1 MKNSLKMR
9 FSVAFSCI
17 AVSVIIICSLSA
29 YTYEILISR
38 LADYSLSLSELNE
51 FRFQF
56 GELNNVI
63 DEYLESGSVESREK
77 YGDIRTEVT
86 DLCEKINQEYSS
98 GDDDIQSSLA
108 VSVYSTFSK
117 YIQQT
122 DEIINS
128 VDRDKAR
135 KLFNNKYSKNSGYID
150 NYTEKLISSR
160 YKTSEET
167 LEETNDK
174 IIIFKAVLVFVLAG
188 FSMLIIGL
196 AIMVFKDV
204 IAPIEKLSRQS
215 KQIANF
221 NFDINIDI
229 PKNSN
234 EISVLSENFNNMKNS
249 LKEFFETNEKNIQV
263 LDELL
268 IHFEGNEEFKNYID
282 NHREVNDAIFR
293 QANIDHVSGT
303 MNYKAFMHCV
313 RDDISIMDSEKTCA
327 VAAVEIVNFSEISNI
342 VLDGADELLK
352 STVKHLNYV
361 LEKSGYV
368 ARVSKGMFLL
378 FIPDTNMSE
387 DIDKI
392 CADIINAI
400 DGEFVYHK
408 VKQHVLARVN
418 ALVSHSPKSEKMM
431 VNFVINGLENIEP
444 GKYGI
449 SEGYF

>member
-17 AVSVIIICSLSA
+17 AISVIIICSLSA
-29 YTYEILISR
+29 YTYEILIGR

-56 GELNNVI
+56 DELNIII

-77 YGDIRTEVT
+77 YGDIRTELT
-86 DLCEKINQEYSS
+86 DLCERINQKYSS
-98 GDDDIQSSLA
+98 SDDNVQSSLA
-108 VSVYSTFSK
+108 ISVYSTFSR

-128 VDRDKAR
+128 VNRDEAR
-135 KLFNNKYSKNSGYID
+135 KLFNDKYSKNSGYID

-167 LEETNDK
+167 LEDTNNK
-174 IIIFKAVLVFVLAG
+174 IMLFKFILVVVLAV
-188 FSMLIIGL
+188 FSILIIGL
-196 AIMVFKDV
+196 AIMVFRDV

-229 PKNSN
+229 PETGN
-234 EISVLSENFNNMKNS
+234 EISVLSGNFNNMKNS
-249 LKEFFETNEKNIQV
+249 LKDFFETNEKNIQV

-268 IHFEGNEEFKNYID
+268 INFEGNKEFKDYID
-282 NHREVNDAIFR
+282 SHREVNDAIFR

-313 RDDISIMDSEKTCA
+313 RDDISIMNSEKSCA
-327 VAAVEIVNFSEISNI
+327 FAAVEIVNFSEISNI
-342 VLDGADELLK
+342 ILDGADELLR
-352 STVKHLNYV
+352 STVKHLNYI
-361 LEKSGYV
+361 LKKSGYV

-378 FIPDTNMSE
+378 FIPDISMSE

-392 CADIINAI
+392 CMDIINAV
-400 DGEFVYHK
+400 DGEFIYRK
-408 VKQHVLARVN
+408 VKQHVSARVN
-418 ALVSHSPKSEKMM
+418 ALVSHSPKSEKLM
-431 VNFVINGLENIEP
+431 VNFVINGLDNIEP
-444 GKYGI
+444 GKYEI
-449 SEGYF
+449 SDRYF

>member
-1 MKNSLKMR
+1 M
-9 FSVAFSCI
+9 
-17 AVSVIIICSLSA
+17 
-29 YTYEILISR
+29 
-38 LADYSLSLSELNE
+38 
-51 FRFQF
+51 
-56 GELNNVI
+56 
-63 DEYLESGSVESREK
+63 
-77 YGDIRTEVT
+77 
-86 DLCEKINQEYSS
+86 
-98 GDDDIQSSLA
+98 
-108 VSVYSTFSK
+108 
-117 YIQQT
+117 
-122 DEIINS
+122 
-128 VDRDKAR
+128 
-135 KLFNNKYSKNSGYID
+135 
-150 NYTEKLISSR
+150 
-160 YKTSEET
+160 
-167 LEETNDK
+167 
-174 IIIFKAVLVFVLAG
+174 
-188 FSMLIIGL
+188 
-196 AIMVFKDV
+196 
-204 IAPIEKLSRQS
+204 
-215 KQIANF
+215 
-221 NFDINIDI
+221 
-229 PKNSN
+229 
-234 EISVLSENFNNMKNS
+234 
-249 LKEFFETNEKNIQV
+249 
-263 LDELL
+263 

-282 NHREVNDAIFR
+282 THREVNDAIFR

-368 ARVSKGMFLL
+368 SRVSKGMFLL